1 MKKRNRKAANG
12 RKAPVQPCS
21 KFKVDRLP
29 AKAQAAVFRGFAR
42 GDSYR
47 AIQAVVQ
54 SLGESI
60 GTMSLCRY
68 RRQAWSAERNRLKRA
83 RATLETLKEA
93 LQLDPDSPTAQ
104 IAEEM
109 LYTEVCAKLAESETK
124 GVLSWLREAREQ
136 KKLRSKKDGAVAESK
151 PLSEEEIDRRIREI
165 YGLPPEA
172 GSAESDD
179 DEKD

>member
-1 MKKRNRKAANG
+1 MRKTKKKTRNG
-12 RKAPVQPCS
+12 RRTPVQPLS

-29 AKAQAAVFRGFAR
+29 AKTQAAVFRGFAR

-47 AIQAVVQ
+47 AIQADVQ
-54 SLGESI
+54 SLGENI

-93 LQLDPDSPTAQ
+93 LQLDPDSPTAR
-104 IAEEM
+104 IAEEL
-109 LYTEVCAKLAESETK
+109 LYTEVCAKLAESESK

-136 KKLRSKKDGAVAESK
+136 KKLRGKKDGPAEESK
-151 PLSEEEIDRRIREI
+151 PLSEEEIGRRIREI
-165 YGLPPEA
+165 YGLPPEP
-172 GSAESDD
+172 DD
-179 DEKD
+179 GEKS